1 MLHFDC
7 KDTKKFEEWC
17 LGCGIIYDSLFA
29 VVSKAH
35 AEQRQITEIQRLAI
49 LWCVNLDGG
58 IAR

>member
-1 MLHFDC
+1 MVLRV
-7 KDTKKFEEWC
+7 
-17 LGCGIIYDSLFA
+17 CGIIYDSFFA

-35 AEQRQITEIQRLAI
+35 AARRQIAEIQCFAI